1 MKHIIR
7 ILLFVSLF
15 LMAISCSEGF
25 LEVDPQ
31 QSIADEDALET
42 LQDFEAVASG
52 LYDRISL
59 ADYYGRYFILVPDVM
74 ADDVKQNSQ
83 ANRAKEYA
91 EYVAFAEHFI
101 TEGMWERMYEAVN
114 SANAIINSDAEIA
127 PVEAEDHSHIVGE
140 AYALR
145 GQIYFDL
152 VRLYGQHYT
161 YTDDASHLGVPI
173 VLEHDRT
180 IEPQRDTVAE
190 VYDQIISDM
199 TTAISMMKPTTR
211 TSSTS
216 TLSSTAVKAL
226 LARVYLYMEDWSQAE
241 QLSTEVINSGS
252 YTLVPNGNY
261 VPSWASD
268 YSSES
273 IFEIAMTETDNRG
286 SDALGRMY
294 IVEGYGDYLPSGD
307 LTSLIAEGDVRREL
321 YTEDSGLTGDYAPF
335 RMNKYPSIQGQD
347 NTKVIRL
354 SEVYL
359 IRAEAA
365 AMQSQENFSQSKEDI
380 ARADVTLIRQRGLPD
395 ADPVTASGQ
404 ALLDEIALERR
415 IELAYEGQRL
425 WDLMRKKQDMV
436 RDQCTSLPS
445 ACTVT
450 YPNDRFVLPI
460 PAAELNTNSNMTQN
474 SGY

>member
-1 MKHIIR
+1 MKHLKK
-7 ILLFVSLF
+7 ILLAGLF
-15 LMAISCSEGF
+15 FAAISCSEGF
-25 LEVDPQ
+25 LEIDPQ
-31 QSIADEDALET
+31 QSLSEEDALET
-42 LQDFEAVASG
+42 LQDFEAVVTG

-59 ADYYGRYFILVPDVM
+59 ADYYGRYFVLTPDVM

-101 TEGMWERMYEAVN
+101 TEDMWERMYEAVN
-114 SANAIINSDAEIA
+114 SANAIINSEAEI
-127 PVEAEDHSHIVGE
+127 PSVEAEDHSHIVGE

-161 YTDDASHLGVPI
+161 YTDDASHPGVPL
-173 VLEHDRT
+173 VLEHDRES
-180 IEPQRDTVAE
+180 EPSRNTVAE
-190 VYDQIISDM
+190 VYDQIIDDM

-211 TSSTS
+211 TGSTS
-216 TLSSTAVKAL
+216 ALSSTAVKAL
-226 LARVYLYMEDWSQAE
+226 LARVYLYMENWAQAE
-241 QLSTEVINSGS
+241 QLSTEVINSGD
-252 YTLVPNGNY
+252 YGLVPTGNY
-261 VPSWASD
+261 VASWASD

-273 IFEIAMTETDNRG
+273 IFEIAVTENDNRG

-294 IVEGYGDYLPSGD
+294 IQQGYGDYLPSND
-307 LTSLIAEGDVRREL
+307 LISLIPEGDVRHGL
-321 YTEDSGLTGDYAPF
+321 YIEDSGLSGEYAPF
-335 RMNKYPSIQGQD
+335 RMNKYPSIQGED

-359 IRAEAA
+359 MRAEAA
-365 AMQSQENFSQSKEDI
+365 AMQSKEDI
-380 ARADVTLIRQRGLPD
+380 ARDDVTMIRQRGLPS
-395 ADPVTASGQ
+395 AAPVTAAGQ

-436 RDQCTSLPS
+436 RNQCTSLAS

-460 PAAELNTNSNMTQN
+460 PAAELNANPNIAQN
-474 SGY
+474 PGY